1 MNLNKIK
8 EILNSQLEEEKKKQ
22 EILETI
28 AEDENAI
35 LSILSMLHANNLKRA
50 KYEQDMRLE
59 LSKTQTYLQLLKET
73 KQQANQEL
81 NKEFLLDGLNEF
93 FNKYKNKRKC

>member
-8 EILNSQLEEEKKKQ
+8 EILNSQLEEEEKKQ

-35 LSILSMLHANNLKRA
+35 SSILSMIHANNAKRIE
-50 KYEQDMRLE
+50 YERDMKLE
-59 LSKTQTYLQLLKET
+59 LAKTQTYLQLLKET

-81 NKEFLLDGLNEF
+81 NKKFLLDGLNELF
-93 FNKYKNKRKC
+93 DKYKNKC